1 MNLLDDEIQ
10 KSLNTDIIRQ
20 VEETAKEFGVTDE
33 KLIQG
38 TSLALF
44 IQHNKDKSNLLHI
57 SGDSYHNIKLEN
69 YLDILQQ
76 EGFQNILEIPF
87 HSNQWNYDDVFYIFW
102 HPQKFI
108 LLELDSYNKKSVNGA
123 KFYFNWV
130 PNNLHDSWNY
140 LHSGGFSEFIHGAPT
155 AIKPF
160 QPTKRYVWVGYNDAK
175 EAIRFQLR
183 QLSDNGT
190 FVKWVEKPFLWLLH
204 YEDVKKDG
212 YDYEQI
218 NNQRINLF
226 PQDVKEMILNAPQ
239 R

>member
-130 PNNLHDSWNY
+130 PNNLHDSWNF
-140 LHSGGFSEFIHGAPT
+140 LHSGGFSESSCQWGRRSSCAAWARDARGQSGTGACH
-155 AIKPF
+155 
-160 QPTKRYVWVGYNDAK
+160 VGWA
-175 EAIRFQLR
+175 
-183 QLSDNGT
+183 
-190 FVKWVEKPFLWLLH
+190 
-204 YEDVKKDG
+204 
-212 YDYEQI
+212 DY
-218 NNQRINLF
+218 
-226 PQDVKEMILNAPQ
+226 PAVATGA
-239 R
+239 